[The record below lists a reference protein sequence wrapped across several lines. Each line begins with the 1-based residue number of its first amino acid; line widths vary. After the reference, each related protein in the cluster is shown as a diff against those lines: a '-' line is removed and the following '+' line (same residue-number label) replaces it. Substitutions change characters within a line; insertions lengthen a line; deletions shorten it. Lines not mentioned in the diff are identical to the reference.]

1 MSSDHAP
8 YQPLFDGLVDDAA
21 VFPPGLAP
29 LDVAVR
35 EHLDRR
41 SHPYARCIGPLLVP
55 AISAVELAKL
65 AAKDDRAVAEPLQ
78 VGLIIRP
85 DSPMEPLF
93 DAVELLRD
101 EPRVRLTSGEVGWHP
116 QWKDALRLDLPIVV
130 EVGLGAEQALALDEI
145 AAAIDDGSDVLA
157 KFRTG
162 PTPAWPWPDD
172 ATLAAFLDAVI
183 LRALPFKLTGG
194 LHHALRGDYDGKPMH
209 GLVNV
214 LVAVHEALGGSEA
227 DDLADVLRQTQS
239 ELLVEGLAALSPE
252 EAGQIRAKLTSYGCC
267 GVLEPL
273 SELAALGLIPQH
285 P

>member
-1 MSSDHAP
+1 MSSDA
-8 YQPLFDGLVDDAA
+8 QGLPLFDGLVDDAA

-29 LDVAVR
+29 LEVAVR

-41 SHPYARCIGPLLVP
+41 SHPYAPYIGPLLVP
-55 AISAVELAKL
+55 ATSAGELAKL

-78 VGLIIRP
+78 IGLIIRP

-93 DAVELLRD
+93 DAVDLLRD
-101 EPRVRLTSGEVGWHP
+101 EPRVQLTSGEVGWHP
-116 QWKDALRLDLPIVV
+116 QWKDALRLELPIVV
-130 EVGLGAEQALALDEI
+130 EVGLSTEQQHGLDEI
-145 AAAIDDGSDVLA
+145 AAAVDDGSDVIA

-162 PTPAWPWPDD
+162 PTPAWPWPDE
-172 ATLAAFLDAVI
+172 ATLAGFLDAVI

-194 LHHALRGDYDGKPMH
+194 LHHALRGEYDGKPMH

-227 DDLADVLRQTQS
+227 DDLAAVLRQTQS
-239 ELLVEGLAALSPE
+239 ELLVERLAGLTPE
-252 EAGQIRAKLTSYGCC
+252 EAGQLRAKLTSYGCC

-273 SELAALGLIPQH
+273 SELAALGLIPETH
-285 P
+285 